1 MELALLKSLLN
12 KEFYNEVRSRCPEKL
27 FGKELRKIKAV
38 IDHAM
43 EQYDRDLT
51 VDEVKSLF
59 FSQNPTLTTAQKQA
73 FDMQFHQINKTD
85 ALGTDV
91 AQDVLSSLFRQ
102 VVGQEVANLGFDFVN
117 GEKTS
122 LEPLRNILNSYQDDF
137 TPSIRVNYVDNSI
150 DNLIEKAVAST
161 KWQFNIP
168 TLHNAVTGLDAG
180 MLFVIGARSNVG
192 KSSFHASLCAAPNG
206 WASQGASILV
216 LCNEEKPERVAS
228 RYLTAATGMTMHQI
242 ADDKTQAHRFYDPLK
257 DRLKFVDATGRTMSW
272 AESVIKKHKPD
283 IVVLDIGS
291 KFVEDSVAGSASNS
305 AEALKANAIYARN
318 IGKMYGCLVVYCTQ
332 LSAEAEGKIVL
343 SQAMIEGS
351 KTGLAGESDLMIL
364 VAKNPPLNDQSE
376 DDQLRYLNIVKNKIS
391 GVHRIINCEF
401 DYHTGVYSS

>member
-1 MELALLKSLLN
+1 MELSLLKSLLS
-12 KEFYNEVRSRCPEKL
+12 KSFYDEVRSRCPEKL
-27 FGKELRKIKAV
+27 FGKDLRKIKQT
-38 IDHAM
+38 IDSAM
-43 EQYDRDLT
+43 EQYEKDLT
-51 VDEVKSLF
+51 LDEVKALF
-59 FSQNPTLTTAQKQA
+59 FASNPTLTTAQKHA
-73 FDMQFHQINKTD
+73 FELTFNSIDKAD
-85 ALGTDV
+85 ALGADI
-91 AQDVLSSLFRQ
+91 ANDVLSNLFRQ
-102 VVGQEVANLGFDFVN
+102 LVGQEVANLGFDFVN
-117 GEKTS
+117 GEKNT
-122 LEPLRNILNSYQDDF
+122 LEPLRNLIENYQDDF
-137 TPSIRVNYVDNSI
+137 MPSVRINYVDNSI
-150 DNLIEKAVAST
+150 DNLIERSTAAT

-168 TLHNAVTGLDAG
+168 TLHHSVAGLDAG

-206 WASQGASILV
+206 WAAQGAKILV

-228 RYLTAATGMTMHQI
+228 RYLTACTGMTMHQI
-242 ADDKTQAHRFYDPLK
+242 AEDKTQAHRFYDPIR
-257 DRLKFVDATGRTMSW
+257 DNLKFVDATGRTMSW
-272 AESVIKKHKPD
+272 GEAVIKRHKPD

-291 KFVEDSVAGSASNS
+291 KFVEDSVIGAASNS

-332 LSAEAEGKIVL
+332 LSAEAEGKVVL

-364 VAKNPPLNDQSE
+364 VAKNPPLNDQT
-376 DDQLRYLNIVKNKIS
+376 DDDGMRYLNLVKNKIS

>member
-12 KEFYNEVRSRCPEKL
+12 KEFYNEVKSRCPEKL
-27 FGKELRKIKAV
+27 FGKDLRKIKHV

-51 VDEVKSLF
+51 VDEIKALF
-59 FSQNPTLTTAQKQA
+59 FAENLTLTTAQKQA
-73 FDMQFHQINKTD
+73 HNLQFNSLDKAD

-91 AQDVLSSLFRQ
+91 AQDVLSNLFRQ

-117 GEKTS
+117 GDKTS
-122 LEPLRNILNSYQDDF
+122 LEPLRSIINNYQDDF
-137 TPSIRVNYVDNSI
+137 TPSVRVTYVDNSI
-150 DNLIEKAVAST
+150 DNLIERANTAT
-161 KWQFNIP
+161 KWQLNIP
-168 TLHNAVTGLDAG
+168 TLHNAVAGLDAG

-192 KSSFHASLCAAPNG
+192 KSSFHASLCAAPMG
-206 WASQGASILV
+206 WASQGANILV

-228 RYLTAATGMTMHQI
+228 RYLTAATGMTMQQI
-242 ADDKTQAHRFYDPLK
+242 GQDKAMAHRLYDPIK
-257 DRLKFVDATGRTMSW
+257 DNLKFVDATGRTMSW
-272 AESVIKKHKPD
+272 SESVIKKHKPD

-291 KFVEDSVAGSASNS
+291 KFVEDSIAGSASNS

-364 VAKNPPLNDQSE
+364 VAKNPPMNDQT
-376 DDQLRYLNIVKNKIS
+376 DDDVMRYLNLLKNKIT
-391 GVHRIINCEF
+391 GVHRIVNCEF